1 MVTGTSQK
9 GGSVTSTLF
18 LESTTVTPAKS
29 KGIWRVR
36 LIEADVMGSSGYYS
50 AEVLRRDGPTAF
62 PEGTHVYFD
71 HATESESFERPERSV
86 KDLAGMMIEAAKYED
101 GPDGRGL
108 FARVQFFPDHKERVE
123 AMHSV
128 VGMSIRAAGTIEES
142 ESGRVVTSIVKGIS
156 VDIVTHAGAGGR
168 LIKMTE
174 SAKQPVAAEL
184 SEADKATMTGLASGI
199 ATLNTNLTSFLEKL
213 AESQTKQEEVEKLT
227 VGQLTAK
234 LAESGLPVPSQTR
247 IASAYVDGQDIDA
260 VIEAEKA
267 YIAEIAEATKATYG
281 GSSNKK
287 SPVAG
292 KVPGKV
298 EVDDDEDGKD
308 KEKAVKESFS
318 AFSSLFGTSLSG

>member
-18 LESTTVTPAKS
+18 LESTTVTPSKS

-50 AEVLRRDGPTAF
+50 AEVLRRDGPAAF

-71 HATESESFERPERSV
+71 HATESESYERPERSV

-174 SAKQPVAAEL
+174 SAKPVPQVAQL
-184 SEADKATMTGLASGI
+184 SEADKATMSGLASGI
-199 ATLNTNLTSFLEKL
+199 ATLNTTMTSFLEKL
-213 AESQTKQEEVEKLT
+213 AESQTKKDEAEKLT

-234 LAESGLPVPSQTR
+234 LAESGLPVPSQAR
-247 IASAYVDGQDIDA
+247 IAAAYVDGQDIDA

-267 YIAEIAEATKATYG
+267 YVAEIAEAAKATYG
-281 GSSNKK
+281 GTKK

-298 EVDDDEDGKD
+298 EVDDDEDDKD

>member
-1 MVTGTSQK
+1 M
-9 GGSVTSTLF
+9 TSTLF
-18 LESTTVTPAKS
+18 LESTTVTPSKS

-50 AEVLRRDGPTAF
+50 AEVLRRDGATAF

-71 HATESESFERPERSV
+71 HATESESYERPERSV

-174 SAKQPVAAEL
+174 SAKPVPQVAQL
-184 SEADKATMTGLASGI
+184 SEADKATMSGLASGI
-199 ATLNTNLTSFLEKL
+199 ATLNTTMSTFLEKL
-213 AESQTKQEEVEKLT
+213 AESQTKQDEVEKLT

-247 IASAYVDGQDIDA
+247 IAAAYVDGQDIDA

-267 YIAEIAEATKATYG
+267 YVAEIAEASK
-281 GSSNKK
+281 GSYTANNKK

-292 KVPGKV
+292 TVPGKV
-298 EVDDDEDGKD
+298 EVDDDEDDAK
-308 KEKAVKESFS
+308 KEKSVKESFS
-318 AFSSLFGTSLSG
+318 SFESLFGTKLSG

>member
-1 MVTGTSQK
+1 M
-9 GGSVTSTLF
+9 TSTLF
-18 LESTTVTPAKS
+18 LESTTVTPSKS

-174 SAKQPVAAEL
+174 SAKPVPQVAQL
-184 SEADKATMTGLASGI
+184 SEADKATMSGLASGI
-199 ATLNTNLTSFLEKL
+199 ATLNTTMSTFLEKL
-213 AESQTKQEEVEKLT
+213 AESQTKENEVEKLT

-247 IASAYVDGQDIDA
+247 IAAAYVDGQDIDA

-267 YIAEIAEATKATYG
+267 YVAEIAEASK
-281 GSSNKK
+281 SSYTSSSKK

-292 KVPGKV
+292 TVPGKV
-298 EVDDDEDGKD
+298 EVDDEDDDKN
-308 KEKAVKESFS
+308 KEKSVKESFS
-318 AFSSLFGTSLSG
+318 AFESLFGAKLSG

>member
-1 MVTGTSQK
+1 M
-9 GGSVTSTLF
+9 TSTLF
-18 LESTTVTPAKS
+18 LESTTVTPSKS

-86 KDLAGMMIEAAKYED
+86 RDLAGMMIEAAKYED

-123 AMHSV
+123 AMHKV

-174 SAKQPVAAEL
+174 SANPVPQVAQL
-184 SEADKATMTGLASGI
+184 SEADKATMSGLASGI
-199 ATLNTNLTSFLEKL
+199 ATLNTTMSTFLEKL
-213 AESQTKQEEVEKLT
+213 AESQTKQDEAEKLT

-247 IASAYVDGQDIDA
+247 IAAAYVDGQDIDA
-260 VIEAEKA
+260 VIAAEKA
-267 YIAEIAEATKATYG
+267 YVAEIAEASKTSYT
-281 GSSNKK
+281 SSKK

-292 KVPGKV
+292 TVPGKV
-298 EVDDDEDGKD
+298 EVDDDEDDKN
-308 KEKAVKESFS
+308 KEKSVKESFS
-318 AFSSLFGTSLSG
+318 AFESLFGAKLSG

>member
-1 MVTGTSQK
+1 VTT
-9 GGSVTSTLF
+9 TLF
-18 LESTTVTPAKS
+18 LESTTVTPSKT
-29 KGIWRVR
+29 KGIWWVR

-50 AEVLRRDGPTAF
+50 AEVLRRDGPAAF

-142 ESGRVVTSIVKGIS
+142 ERGRIVTSIVKGIS

-174 SAKQPVAAEL
+174 SQSPVPQVAQL
-184 SEADKATMTGLASGI
+184 SEADKATMSGLASGI
-199 ATLNTNLTSFLEKL
+199 ASLNTTMTTFLDKL
-213 AESQTKQEEVEKLT
+213 AESQKPKDEDKLT

-234 LAESGLPVPSQTR
+234 LAESGLPVPSQAR
-247 IASAYVDGQDIDA
+247 IAASYVDGQDIDA

-267 YIAEIAEATKATYG
+267 YVAQIAEAAK
-281 GSSNKK
+281 SSYNKK

-292 KVPGKV
+292 TVPGKV
-298 EVDDDEDGKD
+298 EVDDDEDDDK
-308 KEKAVKESFS
+308 KEKAVKESFA
-318 AFSSLFGTSLSG
+318 AFGSLFGTNLSG